1 MCEGR
6 PDLTGKASFEI
17 SPKRSTKNRVQ
28 ESGRLV
34 PTDFENRVT
43 EAVEKVSESIVSV
56 SSMRLERRFFGVVPL
71 EGQGSGIVLDR
82 KGLIITNNH
91 VIDGANQVHVGFKD
105 GRTFVGEVVGSDE
118 ATDVAVIRLDAG
130 DLPAADLG
138 DSESLKVG
146 QFVLAIGNALALPG
160 GPTVSTGV
168 LSAKG
173 RPLPGSDFIFEGLLQ
188 TDAAVNPGNSGG
200 PLADL
205 DGRVIGITTMMIPYA
220 QGMGFAIP
228 INTVKRIA
236 QEILENGTVTRQWI
250 GISGV
255 DLSPPLAQRYG
266 IKADFGF
273 LVAEVTPGSPASLA
287 GLRPGDVVMGADG
300 AEIRQTKDLLFALSK
315 IPPGGSIGLDVNRMG
330 STGRLQVRPAES
342 RRAQGFGN
350 GQHGYR

>member
-1 MCEGR
+1 MVPSG
-6 PDLTGKASFEI
+6 FE
-17 SPKRSTKNRVQ
+17 S
-28 ESGRLV
+28 
-34 PTDFENRVT
+34 RVT

-56 SSMRLERRFFGVVPL
+56 SSTRLERRFLGIVPL
-71 EGQGSGIVLDR
+71 EGQGSGIVLDK

-105 GRTFVGEVVGSDE
+105 GRTLVGEVVGSDE
-118 ATDVAVIRLDAG
+118 ATDVAVIRLNAD

-160 GPTVSTGV
+160 GPTVSMGV

-173 RPLPGSDFIFEGLLQ
+173 RPLPGADFIFEGLLQ

-205 DGRVIGITTMMIPYA
+205 DGRIIGITTLMIPYA

-236 QEILENGTVTRQWI
+236 QEILEKGRVTRRWI

-255 DLSPPLAQRYG
+255 DLSPPLARRYG
-266 IKADFGF
+266 IQSETGF
-273 LVAEVTPGSPASLA
+273 LVAEVTQGSPASMA
-287 GLRPGDVVMGADG
+287 GLRSGDVVIGADG
-300 AEIRQTKDLLFALSK
+300 AEIRHTKDLLFALSK
-315 IPPGGSIGLDVNRMG
+315 VPPGGSIGLDINRMG
-330 STGRLQVRPAES
+330 SLGRFQVRPAES
-342 RRAQGFGN
+342 REVQRFGG
-350 GQHGYR
+350 GQQGYR